1 MNSLYFLCI
10 FLLLNFI
17 WLLYIWKSDNDTEE
31 FSPKFIF
38 SSYDEKLKIQFKSQV
53 LQSISPFLFK
63 IFPSSLSIITS
74 HTGDIP
80 IGVSTMSAQLEKEK
94 NYNISFLHKSDI
106 GKNRL
111 NSEYEMFLD
120 EDKKN
125 IFLLKLHVNYNY
137 SNDISIISM
146 YSIPIDNFIIST
158 REEYNLNKSCI
169 NKIWEQKIE
178 GIIQKYSI
186 SQDKKYLGIIIN
198 KIKKNNIESIVKYI
212 ELFNSN
218 ITSYNYNLSNLT
230 NTDNFL
236 LNESNNLDINQTL
249 NNNTNDFKNEKDE
262 IHIDGNL
269 PLINIDVAKD
279 IIVLSRESKEFI
291 DILLKNITNNKWE
304 EYTINTYISNQ
315 NNENKNY
322 ISNNK
327 SNNIS
332 NNNNES
338 INNNYYGNS
347 GVTYFNRINSFKI
360 LQDDNNKLSILE
372 LYISIKSKGIF
383 ANSIILDFN
392 KKNFTSDF
400 NTLFSYR
407 LDKESDELE
416 KNISYIYDIKSS
428 LTQLK
433 DDYFHN
439 SIFSKNTLNN
449 NNKILNFEFFHRT
462 IVSLNITS
470 LELEKIATL
479 SSGIESI
486 QSDTNNNNLISI
498 DSKKY
503 IYYFYKRE
511 DEDVYEDYISIIL
524 NNTPNKHRKSEI
536 LASYIET
543 FGKDKTRLFL
553 LLNKGVIVSLD
564 FGKIIKKMNR
574 NIITVLISDYFY
586 SIFMMVFN
594 LVILIIVVKRRKQ
607 KRQRNNDIRNVINNL
622 GNLRRE

>member
-10 FLLLNFI
+10 FLLSNFI

-31 FSPKFIF
+31 FSPKFIS

-94 NYNISFLHKSDI
+94 NYNISLLHKSDI

-212 ELFNSN
+212 ELFNLNS
-218 ITSYNYNLSNLT
+218 TSYNLSNLT
-230 NTDNFL
+230 NTDNIL
-236 LNESNNLDINQTL
+236 LTNETIKESNDLYIKNSTNQTI
-249 NNNTNDFKNEKDE
+249 NNNINDLFFKKEKDE

-269 PLINIDVAKD
+269 PLINIDVAKY

-291 DILLKNITNNKWE
+291 DILLKNKTNDKWE
-304 EYTINTYISNQ
+304 EYSINTYISNQ
-315 NNENKNY
+315 NNEN
-322 ISNNK
+322 INNINNNI

-332 NNNNES
+332 NNNNDS
-338 INNNYYGNS
+338 INNNFYSDS
-347 GVTYFNRINSFKI
+347 GVTYYNRINKFKI
-360 LQDDNNKLSILE
+360 LQDDNNKLYILE
-372 LYISIKSKGIF
+372 LYISIHF
-383 ANSIILDFN
+383 F
-392 KKNFTSDF
+392 
-400 NTLFSYR
+400 
-407 LDKESDELE
+407 
-416 KNISYIYDIKSS
+416 YD
-428 LTQLK
+428 
-433 DDYFHN
+433 
-439 SIFSKNTLNN
+439 FSK
-449 NNKILNFEFFHRT
+449 I
-462 IVSLNITS
+462 
-470 LELEKIATL
+470 
-479 SSGIESI
+479 
-486 QSDTNNNNLISI
+486 
-498 DSKKY
+498 
-503 IYYFYKRE
+503 
-511 DEDVYEDYISIIL
+511 
-524 NNTPNKHRKSEI
+524 
-536 LASYIET
+536 
-543 FGKDKTRLFL
+543 
-553 LLNKGVIVSLD
+553 
-564 FGKIIKKMNR
+564 
-574 NIITVLISDYFY
+574 
-586 SIFMMVFN
+586 
-594 LVILIIVVKRRKQ
+594 
-607 KRQRNNDIRNVINNL
+607 
-622 GNLRRE
+622 

>member
-536 LASYIET
+536 LASSIET

-553 LLNKGVIVSLD
+553 LLNKGVRVSLD
-564 FGKIIKKMNR
+564 FGKIIKKN
-574 NIITVLISDYFY
+574 
-586 SIFMMVFN
+586 
-594 LVILIIVVKRRKQ
+594 
-607 KRQRNNDIRNVINNL
+607 
-622 GNLRRE
+622 E